1 MKNLLSLS
9 PSKILMV
16 CGLGL
21 MTVLGSFW
29 HQQSNQTQLDKMNVL
44 NQGIGTCYNRVAQ
57 TFTATMIRD
66 VRSPYL
72 HKDFMN
78 LTDECISETIK
89 TANPFRQNVDKG
101 YEVLNRLHSEASWFH
116 EKVGKT
122 NLGQNPTLAP
132 ISERFVK
139 IENLRTELTDLID
152 ATANQLN
159 SLQMN
164 DEILMGAGLIVFVLS
179 LSLLSLQ
186 EFNRIQLQREIEKQ
200 ALNYLKTGQANVG
213 AIVDQ
218 LVERALTTQN
228 MPVTAQIFKDYHGDF
243 LERQVSSPA
252 ATEVTRAPTP
262 KVVEAAA
269 PQTQEEEEEIE
280 VEDNGY
286 KTSLKTVLVSLQ
298 KIHPKDLL
306 QVTDVRDVQVAV
318 ESESVEQMVNAAVN
332 KLAAHRQNNK
342 RIMISNQVH
351 SDRTIV
357 NLFLANATF
366 NASELEFSSNDKN
379 QAADSVDMNLLIL
392 REMVQGANAGWH
404 LENKTDR
411 NGKLTGM
418 NIRLVLSRV
427 QKEKKSKNLISVV
440 RGKKKDL
447 MLN

>member
-9 PSKILMV
+9 PSKIIMA
-16 CGLGL
+16 CSLGL
-21 MTVLGSFW
+21 LTVLGSFW

-44 NQGIGTCYNRVAQ
+44 NQGVGTCFSRVAQ

-89 TANPFRQNVDKG
+89 TANPFRQSVDKG
-101 YEVLNRLHSEASWFH
+101 YEVLNRLHSETSWFH

-122 NLGQNPTLAP
+122 SLTQNPTLAP
-132 ISERFVK
+132 ISERFAK
-139 IENLRTELTDLID
+139 IETLRTELTDIVD
-152 ATANQLN
+152 ATANQLKGV
-159 SLQMN
+159 QMN
-164 DEILMGAGLIVFVLS
+164 DEILMGVGLIVFVLS

-186 EFNRIQLQREIEKQ
+186 EFNRIQLQRDIEKQ
-200 ALNYLKTGQANVG
+200 ALSYLQAGQGNVG

-243 LERQVSSPA
+243 LERQAVAPVSAPTRKAPA
-252 ATEVTRAPTP
+252 A
-262 KVVEAAA
+262 VVEVE
-269 PQTQEEEEEIE
+269 QEDASADSEHR
-280 VEDNGY
+280 
-286 KTSLKTVLVSLQ
+286 TSLKSVLVALQ
-298 KIHPKDLL
+298 KIHSKDLL

-318 ESESVEQMVNAAVN
+318 ESESVEQMLNAAVN
-332 KLAAHRQNNK
+332 KLAAHRSANR
-342 RIMISNQVH
+342 RILISNQVH

-411 NGKLTGM
+411 NGKMTGM